1 MDVSRFNSEGKLTL
15 ALARNE
21 ALFFQHQQ
29 IRPEHILLALVA
41 LPECLAAR
49 LLRELGLD
57 LHVIVREIVVVREVV
72 ALSRFGPTRADL
84 PSPVISA
91 VSLRVLEHAH
101 EESRAMCAERTGTE
115 HLLLGLLREDSLA
128 QHVLTNGLGMK
139 TDEVRELVGGRACKY
154 PEEGSQRCK

>member
-1 MDVSRFNSEGKLTL
+1 MDISRFNSEGNQTL

-21 ALFFQHQQ
+21 ALFFQLELVQ
-29 IRPEHILLALVA
+29 PEHLLLALVSIPQCPA
-41 LPECLAAR
+41 SR
-49 LLRELGLD
+49 LLRELGHD
-57 LHVIVREIVVVREVV
+57 LVVVVREVV
-72 ALSRFGPTRADL
+72 ALSRFGPTRTDL
-84 PSPVISA
+84 PSPGLSA
-91 VSLRVLEHAH
+91 VSLRVVERAH

-139 TDEVRELVGGRACKY
+139 TNEVRELVGGRACKN